1 MPTACEREE
10 GKAVTIIKNGTLV
23 LPEGLSRADLAF
35 ENGVITRI
43 APVLEAGAGD
53 EVCDAAGCLVFPG
66 FIDGHTHL
74 DMDSGVTVTA
84 DDFESGTRAAVCG
97 GTTTIADF
105 ATQDK
110 GHTLCEALEAWHKK
124 AEGRCTG
131 NYAFHMAVTD
141 WNERTRAELPL
152 MREAGVTSF
161 KAYYAYDNLRLDD
174 AQMYELL
181 CALRPMHGVLGVHC
195 ENGTLV
201 NELQKEQ
208 LAKGVTGP
216 AGHPASRPPVVEA
229 EAIRRLCAVAKLADS
244 PVHIVHLSSAEGL
257 EEVRRARAAGQTV
270 WAETCPQYL
279 ILDDS
284 RYALEGFEGA
294 KYVMSPPLR
303 AAADREALRAAVRA
317 GEIDTISTDHCS
329 YRFDTQKTFGRDD
342 FTKIPNG
349 APGIEHRPALIYTSF
364 VAAGELAP
372 EDMCRLLAENPAK
385 LFGMWPRKGRLAEG
399 ADADITVW
407 DPDVHW
413 VIRAAAQHQKVD
425 YTPYE
430 GFEVIGRPR
439 AVYVGGELSAKDG
452 EPTGVCAGRYVK
464 R

>member
-1 MPTACEREE
+1 M
-10 GKAVTIIKNGTLV
+10 TIIQHGTLV
-23 LPEGLSRADLAF
+23 LPDGLMQGDIAF

-43 APVLEAGAGD
+43 APAIEAGAGD
-53 EVCDAAGCLVFPG
+53 AVCEAAGCLVFPG
-66 FIDGHTHL
+66 FIDAHTHL
-74 DMDSGVTVTA
+74 DMDSGTTVTA
-84 DDFESGTRAAVCG
+84 DDFASGSRAAACG
-97 GTTTIADF
+97 GTTTLVDF
-105 ATQDK
+105 ATQER
-110 GHTLCEALEAWHKK
+110 GGTLRDALDAWHRK
-124 AEGRCTG
+124 AEGKCAC

-141 WNERTRAELPL
+141 WNEQTRAELPQ
-152 MREAGVTSF
+152 MFERGVTSF

-174 AQMYELL
+174 AQMYDLL
-181 CALRPMHGVLGVHC
+181 SALRPFGGVLGVHC

-201 NELQKEQ
+201 NRLQREQ
-208 LAKGVTGP
+208 LEKGVTGP

-257 EEVRRARAAGQTV
+257 EEVRRARAAGQKV

-279 ILDDS
+279 LLDES
-284 RYALEGFEGA
+284 RYHLEGFEGA

-303 AAADREALRAAVRA
+303 SPADREALRAAVLD

-329 YRFDTQKTFGRDD
+329 YRFSDQKALGRDD

-364 VAAGELAP
+364 VASGLMTAAQ
-372 EDMCRLLAENPAK
+372 MSRLLSENPAK
-385 LFGMWPRKGRLAEG
+385 LFGMWPRKGQLAQG
-399 ADADITVW
+399 ADADMTVW
-407 DPDVHW
+407 DPRARW
-413 VIRAAAQHQKVD
+413 VIRAEAQHQNVD

-430 GFEVIGRPR
+430 GFEAAGRAR
-439 AVYVGGELSAKDG
+439 AVYVGGQLAAKDG
-452 EPTGVCAGRYVK
+452 EPSGASAGRYVK

>member
-1 MPTACEREE
+1 M
-10 GKAVTIIKNGTLV
+10 TIIQHGTLV
-23 LPEGLSRADLAF
+23 LPDGLMQGDIAF

-43 APVLEAGAGD
+43 APAIEAGAGD
-53 EVCDAAGCLVFPG
+53 AVCEAAGCLVFPG
-66 FIDGHTHL
+66 FIDAHTHL
-74 DMDSGVTVTA
+74 DMDSGTTVTA
-84 DDFESGTRAAVCG
+84 DDFASGSRAAACG
-97 GTTTIADF
+97 GTTTLVDF
-105 ATQDK
+105 ATQER
-110 GHTLCEALEAWHKK
+110 GGTLRDALDAWHRK
-124 AEGRCTG
+124 AEGKCAC

-141 WNERTRAELPL
+141 WNEQTRAELPR
-152 MREAGVTSF
+152 MFERGVTSF

-174 AQMYELL
+174 AQMYDLL
-181 CALRPMHGVLGVHC
+181 SALRPFGGVLGVHC

-201 NELQKEQ
+201 NRLQRQQ
-208 LAKGVTGP
+208 LDRGVTGP

-257 EEVRRARAAGQTV
+257 EEVRRARAAGQKV

-279 ILDDS
+279 LLDES
-284 RYALEGFEGA
+284 LYQLEGFEGA

-303 AAADREALRAAVRA
+303 SPADREALRAAVLG

-329 YRFDTQKTFGRDD
+329 YRFGDQKALGRDD
-342 FTKIPNG
+342 FTNIPNG

-364 VAAGELAP
+364 VASGLMTEAQ
-372 EDMCRLLAENPAK
+372 MCRLLSENPAK
-385 LFGMWPRKGRLAEG
+385 LFGMWPRKGRLAQG

-407 DPDVHW
+407 DPQARW
-413 VIRAAAQHQKVD
+413 VIRAEAQHQNVD

-430 GFEVIGRPR
+430 GFEAAGRAR
-439 AVYVGGELSAKDG
+439 AVYVGGQLAAKDG
-452 EPTGVCAGRYVK
+452 EPSGASAGRYVK

>member
-1 MPTACEREE
+1 M
-10 GKAVTIIKNGTLV
+10 TIIKHGMLV
-23 LPEGLSRADLAF
+23 LPGGVCRGELAF
-35 ENGVITRI
+35 ENGVITKI
-43 APVLEAGAGD
+43 APAIEAGAD
-53 EVCDAAGCLVFPG
+53 DDVCDASGCLVFPG

-74 DMDSGVTVTA
+74 DMESGTTVTA
-84 DDFESGTRAAVCG
+84 DDFASGSRAAVCG
-97 GTTTIADF
+97 GTTTLVDF

-110 GHTLCEALEAWHKK
+110 GHTLCEALDAWHKK
-124 AEGRCTG
+124 ADGKCAC

-141 WNERTRAELPL
+141 WNERTRDELPV
-152 MREAGVTSF
+152 MREQGVTSF

-181 CALRPMHGVLGVHC
+181 CALRPMNGVLGVHC

-201 NELQKEQ
+201 NELQKKQ
-208 LAKGVTGP
+208 FAKGVTGP

-257 EEVRRARAAGQTV
+257 AEVRRAREAGQTV
-270 WAETCPQYL
+270 WTETCPQYL
-279 ILDDS
+279 VLDES
-284 RYALEGFEGA
+284 RYALDGFEGA

-303 AAADREALRAAVRA
+303 SVADRDALREAVRN

-329 YRFDTQKTFGRDD
+329 YRFDTQKTLGKDD

-364 VAAGELAP
+364 VAEGELTPAA
-372 EDMCRLLAENPAK
+372 MCRLLAENPAK
-385 LFGMWPRKGRLAEG
+385 LFGMWPRKGCLAEG

-407 DPDVHW
+407 DPDVRW
-413 VIRAAAQHQKVD
+413 TIRAGTQHQNVD

-430 GFEVIGRPR
+430 GFEAIGRPR
-439 AVYVGGELSAKDG
+439 AVYVGGELAAKDG
-452 EPTGVCAGRYVK
+452 EPTGVRAGRYVK

>member
-1 MPTACEREE
+1 M
-10 GKAVTIIKNGTLV
+10 TIIQHGTLV
-23 LPEGLSRADLAF
+23 LPDGLMQGDIAF

-43 APVLEAGAGD
+43 APAIEAGAGD
-53 EVCDAAGCLVFPG
+53 AVCEAAGCLVFPG
-66 FIDGHTHL
+66 FIDAHTHL
-74 DMDSGVTVTA
+74 DMDSGTTVTA
-84 DDFESGTRAAVCG
+84 DDFASGSRAAACG
-97 GTTTIADF
+97 GTTTLVDF
-105 ATQDK
+105 ATQER
-110 GHTLCEALEAWHKK
+110 GGTLTDALDAWHRK
-124 AEGRCTG
+124 AEGKCAC

-141 WNERTRAELPL
+141 WNEQTRAELPQ
-152 MREAGVTSF
+152 MFERGVTSF

-174 AQMYELL
+174 AQMYDLL
-181 CALRPMHGVLGVHC
+181 SALRPFGGVLGVHC

-201 NELQKEQ
+201 NRLQRQQ
-208 LAKGVTGP
+208 LDRGVTGP

-257 EEVRRARAAGQTV
+257 EEVRRARAAGQKV

-279 ILDDS
+279 LLDES
-284 RYALEGFEGA
+284 RYHLEGFEGA

-303 AAADREALRAAVRA
+303 SPADREALRAAVLG

-329 YRFDTQKTFGRDD
+329 YRFGDQKALGRDD
-342 FTKIPNG
+342 FTNIPNG

-364 VAAGELAP
+364 VASGLMTEAQ
-372 EDMCRLLAENPAK
+372 MCRLLSENPAK
-385 LFGMWPRKGRLAEG
+385 LFGMWPRKGRLAQG

-407 DPDVHW
+407 DPQARW
-413 VIRAAAQHQKVD
+413 VIRAEAQHQNVD

-430 GFEVIGRPR
+430 GFEAAGRAR
-439 AVYVGGELSAKDG
+439 AVYVGGQLAAKDG
-452 EPTGVCAGRYVK
+452 EPSGASAGRYVK

>member
-1 MPTACEREE
+1 M
-10 GKAVTIIKNGTLV
+10 TIIQHGTLV
-23 LPEGLSRADLAF
+23 LPDGLMQGDIAF

-43 APVLEAGAGD
+43 APAIEAGAGD
-53 EVCDAAGCLVFPG
+53 AVCEAAGCLVFPG

-74 DMDSGVTVTA
+74 DMDSGTTVTA
-84 DDFESGTRAAVCG
+84 DDFASGSRAAACG
-97 GTTTIADF
+97 GTTTLVDF
-105 ATQDK
+105 ATQER
-110 GHTLCEALEAWHKK
+110 GGTLTDALDAWHRK
-124 AEGRCTG
+124 AEGKCAC

-141 WNERTRAELPL
+141 WNEQTRAELPR
-152 MREAGVTSF
+152 MFERGVTSF

-174 AQMYELL
+174 AQMYDLL
-181 CALRPMHGVLGVHC
+181 SALRPFGGVLGVHC

-201 NELQKEQ
+201 NRLQRQQ
-208 LAKGVTGP
+208 LDRGVTGP

-257 EEVRRARAAGQTV
+257 EEVRRARASGQKV
-270 WAETCPQYL
+270 WVETCPQYL
-279 ILDDS
+279 LLDES
-284 RYALEGFEGA
+284 RYHLEGFEGA

-303 AAADREALRAAVRA
+303 SPADREALRAAVLG

-329 YRFDTQKTFGRDD
+329 YRFGDQKALGRDD
-342 FTKIPNG
+342 FTNIPNG

-364 VAAGELAP
+364 VASGLMTEAQ
-372 EDMCRLLAENPAK
+372 MCRLLSENPAK
-385 LFGMWPRKGRLAEG
+385 LFGMWPRKGRLAQG

-407 DPDVHW
+407 DPQARW
-413 VIRAAAQHQKVD
+413 VIRAEAQHQNVD

-430 GFEVIGRPR
+430 GFEAAGRAR
-439 AVYVGGELSAKDG
+439 AVYVGGQLAAKDG
-452 EPTGVCAGRYVK
+452 EPSGASAGRYVK

>member
-1 MPTACEREE
+1 M
-10 GKAVTIIKNGTLV
+10 TIIQHGTLV
-23 LPEGLSRADLAF
+23 LPDGLMQGDIAF

-43 APVLEAGAGD
+43 APAIEAGAGD
-53 EVCDAAGCLVFPG
+53 AVCEAAGCLVFPG
-66 FIDGHTHL
+66 FIDAHTHL
-74 DMDSGVTVTA
+74 DMDSGTTVTA
-84 DDFESGTRAAVCG
+84 DDFASGSRAAACG
-97 GTTTIADF
+97 GTTTLVDF
-105 ATQDK
+105 ATQER
-110 GHTLCEALEAWHKK
+110 GGTLTDALDAWHRK
-124 AEGRCTG
+124 AEGKCAC

-141 WNERTRAELPL
+141 WNEQTRAELPQ
-152 MREAGVTSF
+152 MFERGVTSF

-174 AQMYELL
+174 AQMYDLL
-181 CALRPMHGVLGVHC
+181 SALRPFGGVLGVHC

-201 NELQKEQ
+201 NRLQREQ
-208 LAKGVTGP
+208 LERGVTGP

-257 EEVRRARAAGQTV
+257 EEVRRARAAGQKV

-279 ILDDS
+279 LLDES
-284 RYALEGFEGA
+284 LYQLEGFEGA

-303 AAADREALRAAVRA
+303 SPADREALRAAVLG

-329 YRFDTQKTFGRDD
+329 YRFGDQKALGRDD
-342 FTKIPNG
+342 FTNIPNG

-364 VAAGELAP
+364 VASGLMTEAQ
-372 EDMCRLLAENPAK
+372 MCRLLSENPAK
-385 LFGMWPRKGRLAEG
+385 LFGMWPRKGRLAQG

-407 DPDVHW
+407 DPQARW
-413 VIRAAAQHQKVD
+413 VIRAEAQHQNVD

-430 GFEVIGRPR
+430 GFEAAGRAR
-439 AVYVGGELSAKDG
+439 AVYVGGQLAAKDG
-452 EPTGVCAGRYVK
+452 EPSGASAGRYVK

>member
-1 MPTACEREE
+1 M
-10 GKAVTIIKNGTLV
+10 TIIQHGTLV
-23 LPEGLSRADLAF
+23 LPDGLMQGDIAF

-43 APVLEAGAGD
+43 APAIEAGAGD
-53 EVCDAAGCLVFPG
+53 AVCEAAGCLVFPG
-66 FIDGHTHL
+66 FIDAHTHL
-74 DMDSGVTVTA
+74 DMDSGTTVTA
-84 DDFESGTRAAVCG
+84 DDFASGSRAAACG
-97 GTTTIADF
+97 GTTTLVDF
-105 ATQDK
+105 ATQER
-110 GHTLCEALEAWHKK
+110 GGTLRDALDAWHRK
-124 AEGRCTG
+124 AEGKCAC

-141 WNERTRAELPL
+141 WNEQTRAELPQ
-152 MREAGVTSF
+152 MFERGVTSF

-174 AQMYELL
+174 AQMYDLL
-181 CALRPMHGVLGVHC
+181 SALRPFGGVLGVHC

-201 NELQKEQ
+201 NRLQREQ
-208 LAKGVTGP
+208 LEKGVTGP

-257 EEVRRARAAGQTV
+257 EEVRRARAAGQKV

-279 ILDDS
+279 LLDES
-284 RYALEGFEGA
+284 RYHLEGFEGA

-303 AAADREALRAAVRA
+303 SPADREALRAAVLD

-329 YRFDTQKTFGRDD
+329 YRFSDQKTLGRDD

-364 VAAGELAP
+364 VASGLMTAAQ
-372 EDMCRLLAENPAK
+372 MSRLLSENPAK
-385 LFGMWPRKGRLAEG
+385 LFGMWPRKGQLAQG
-399 ADADITVW
+399 ADADIAVW
-407 DPDVHW
+407 DPRARW
-413 VIRAAAQHQKVD
+413 VIRAEAQHQNVD

-430 GFEVIGRPR
+430 GFEAAGRAR
-439 AVYVGGELSAKDG
+439 AVYVGGQLAAKDG
-452 EPTGVCAGRYVK
+452 EPSGASAGRYVK

>member
-1 MPTACEREE
+1 M
-10 GKAVTIIKNGTLV
+10 TIIQHGTLV
-23 LPEGLSRADLAF
+23 LPDGLMQGDLAF

-43 APVLEAGAGD
+43 APAIEAGAGD
-53 EVCDAAGCLVFPG
+53 AVCEAAGCLVFPG
-66 FIDGHTHL
+66 FIDAHTHL
-74 DMDSGVTVTA
+74 DMDSGTTVTA
-84 DDFESGTRAAVCG
+84 DDFASGSRAAACG
-97 GTTTIADF
+97 GTTTLVDF
-105 ATQDK
+105 ATQER
-110 GHTLCEALEAWHKK
+110 GGTLTDALDAWHRK
-124 AEGRCTG
+124 AEGKCAC

-141 WNERTRAELPL
+141 WNEQTRAELPR
-152 MREAGVTSF
+152 MFERGVTSF

-174 AQMYELL
+174 AQMYDLL
-181 CALRPMHGVLGVHC
+181 SALRPFGGVLGVHC

-201 NELQKEQ
+201 NRLQREQ
-208 LAKGVTGP
+208 LEKGVTGP

-257 EEVRRARAAGQTV
+257 EEVRRARAAGQKV

-279 ILDDS
+279 LLDES
-284 RYALEGFEGA
+284 LYQLEGFEGA

-303 AAADREALRAAVRA
+303 SPADREALRAAVLG

-329 YRFDTQKTFGRDD
+329 YRFSDQKALGRDD
-342 FTKIPNG
+342 FTRIPNG

-364 VAAGELAP
+364 VASGLMTAAQ
-372 EDMCRLLAENPAK
+372 MCRLLSENQAK
-385 LFGMWPRKGRLAEG
+385 LFGMWPHKGQLAQG

-407 DPDVHW
+407 DPQARW
-413 VIRAAAQHQKVD
+413 VIRAEAQHQNVD

-430 GFEVIGRPR
+430 GFEAAGRAR
-439 AVYVGGELSAKDG
+439 AVYVGGQLAAKDG
-452 EPTGVCAGRYVK
+452 EPSGASAGRYVK